1 MFLKT
6 KKEEKFFS
14 LREKF
19 IKELNEKLQ
28 EQNFKDS
35 EKRLRTDLMKKIK
48 SGRLF

>member
-19 IKELNEKLQ
+19 IKELDEKLQ
-28 EQNFKDS
+28 KQKFKDS
-35 EKRLRTDLMKKIK
+35 EKLLRKNLMKKIK
-48 SGRLF
+48 DGRLF